1 MPDQGAFR
9 RERCGASG
17 LHGEDCSRSLAV
29 RPAIRTTVQPIG
41 NSGALPD
48 RSQRADDGPGRTLRI
63 GWTFQPGIAL
73 RRHARRAV
81 LLLIRSGFGTKAAS
95 IAGVLGGPRSA
106 NLRGWLASIADRHG
120 DHTDF
125 WNQAARR
132 FPSDVR
138 LIRNAVHAALRA
150 GRTAEAEGAFIRLLE
165 SGIATATDSR
175 FVVGLSNGDVRR
187 GQYSRIRDRVRN
199 FLAALPSGSH
209 RRIAAVRLNRIIYAH
224 FPRRAHRAA
233 DASVLRS
240 RFVAMLARSAVAQTP
255 RALLMRVAL
264 NEARLESEY
273 PGSLFY
279 TDVVQTQRD
288 RFISLVRQKLA
299 SGEPYSFLRL
309 GDGEAACLPYEPRL
323 ARHAAADARDRE
335 RIWWGKPL
343 DRPIR
348 ALLAPRVARAM
359 WDADCIGLP
368 TIGRYLREL
377 NLFRE
382 DSLET
387 SLTGRGLRSVLY
399 CSERL
404 SQLRSPGLPR
414 PILVSCHLHQDLAL
428 WDGYGALLDG
438 AKELVLVSCHPDL
451 ADWMGARFGVRIA
464 GNVVLPPDRVS
475 GPLLKLRIPESRSL
489 PQILDEVVDELG
501 DLPRG
506 RLVLVGAGY
515 PGKWLASVAR
525 QRGGVVLDLGSVFD
539 YWLGLNSRSYLDL
552 APQ

>member
-1 MPDQGAFR
+1 M
-9 RERCGASG
+9 
-17 LHGEDCSRSLAV
+17 
-29 RPAIRTTVQPIG
+29 QPIG
-41 NSGALPD
+41 NSGALSGH
-48 RSQRADDGPGRTLRI
+48 SQPAVNGPGRALRF
-63 GWTFQPGIAL
+63 GWTFRPGITI
-73 RRHARRAV
+73 RRHARKAV
-81 LLLIRSGFGTKAAS
+81 LLLICSGVATKAAS
-95 IAGVLGGPRSA
+95 IAGVLGGPRST

-125 WNQAARR
+125 WIAAARR
-132 FPSDVR
+132 FPSDAR
-138 LIRNAVHAALRA
+138 FIRNAVHAALRA
-150 GRTAEAEGAFIRLLE
+150 GRTADAEAGFARLLE
-165 SGIATATDSR
+165 SGNATATDSR

-199 FLAALPSGSH
+199 FLAALRSGSH

-224 FPRRAHRAA
+224 FPRRARCAA
-233 DASVLRS
+233 DTGALRA
-240 RFVAMLARSAVAQTP
+240 RFVAMLTRSGVAQAP
-255 RALLMRVAL
+255 RSLLMRVAL
-264 NEARLESEY
+264 REAWLESEY

-279 TDVVQTQRD
+279 TDVVQAQRD
-288 RFISLVRQKLA
+288 RFVSLVRQKLA
-299 SGEPYSFLRL
+299 HGEPYSFQRV

-335 RIWWGKPL
+335 RIWWGEPL
-343 DRPIR
+343 DRRIR
-348 ALLAPRVARAM
+348 AVLAPRVARAM

-377 NLFRE
+377 NLFGE
-382 DSLET
+382 DSLEA

-404 SQLRSPGLPR
+404 SQLRSPGLPP

-428 WDGYGALLDG
+428 WDSYGALLDG
-438 AKELVLVSCHPDL
+438 TKELVLISCHPDL

-475 GPLLKLRIPESRSL
+475 GPLLKRRIPESRTL

-552 APQ
+552 DPQ